1 MKTGN
6 SKNKTDMELLLSRKA
21 ALAMTA
27 GAVFYVDQAIKE
39 RIDQEPAGTFPRDG
53 TGGLLSHVSFARYH
67 NRGLAM
73 GRLRDRQELVRSI
86 GIIGSGTILAALC
99 RSVYKRE
106 GMAKQFGLAL
116 TLGGALSNLYDRVSR
131 GYVVDYM
138 IIKKKPM
145 DRIVINLGDAA
156 IFIGSLLYIAGSV
169 LQDIT
174 GSKKGNH

>member
-1 MKTGN
+1 MKIGTRK
-6 SKNKTDMELLLSRKA
+6 SKNDMELLLSRPA

-73 GRLRDRQELVRSI
+73 GRLRDRQELVRGI
-86 GIIGSGTILAALC
+86 GALGSGTVFAALC
-99 RSVYKRE
+99 RSVYKKE
-106 GMAKQFGLAL
+106 GLAKQLGLAL
-116 TLGGALSNLYDRVSR
+116 TLGGALSNLYDRIIR

-138 IIKKKPM
+138 IIKKKPL

-156 IFIGSLLYIAGSV
+156 IFAGSLLYTAGSI
-169 LQDIT
+169 LQDMT
-174 GSKKGNH
+174 GSKKGKH